1 MRAQTTPAKTT
12 HLFLLEDL
20 ADVSRTRELAESDL
34 DALRAVADWIKT
46 FVARPHKDLG
56 RAGPVCPFVPGAW
69 ERQTLWLAPEEIAD
83 RSVQDVVQ
91 RINEYKKLFLH
102 AQPIDGDD
110 ANYKAIVVV
119 FTDLSADRAKDFFD
133 DVLQHLGVPSYV
145 EDGLVLGGFYA
156 SNEGS
161 AIYNPSLRPFT
172 APVPFLL
179 VRHAVISDWK
189 FFLDNEDWL
198 NLWARRYGESA
209 VQALAEELRRLPWRA
224 TAEAASAQGDCS
236 RGR

>member
-1 MRAQTTPAKTT
+1 MRAHTTPAKTT

-69 ERQTLWLAPEEIAD
+69 ERQTLWLAPEQIAD

-133 DVLQHLGVPSYV
+133 DVLQHLGSSILCGRWTRAGRVLREQRGVCDIQPELSTIHSARAV
-145 EDGLVLGGFYA
+145 SVSEACGHQRLEVLFGQRGLAQPVGA
-156 SNEGS
+156 SLWRVGS
-161 AIYNPSLRPFT
+161 PGS
-172 APVPFLL
+172 
-179 VRHAVISDWK
+179 
-189 FFLDNEDWL
+189 
-198 NLWARRYGESA
+198 
-209 VQALAEELRRLPWRA
+209 
-224 TAEAASAQGDCS
+224 C
-236 RGR
+236 